1 MAQSV
6 VDEIVKTDDAKAKGL
21 ITENGVV
28 KLVTNTGTIE
38 AKDIKIDAGS
48 KGSSEISGK
57 LNSNSNTSNGG
68 TIEVTAKDIDV
79 NAATISADGKTG
91 GGKVLIGGD
100 WQGSGDLLQATYL
113 LSLIHI

>member
-21 ITENGVV
+21 VTENGVV

-48 KGSSEISGK
+48 KGSSEISRKIKFKFKYFKWWNNRGYRK
-57 LNSNSNTSNGG
+57 R
-68 TIEVTAKDIDV
+68 
-79 NAATISADGKTG
+79 
-91 GGKVLIGGD
+91 
-100 WQGSGDLLQATYL
+100 Y
-113 LSLIHI
+113 